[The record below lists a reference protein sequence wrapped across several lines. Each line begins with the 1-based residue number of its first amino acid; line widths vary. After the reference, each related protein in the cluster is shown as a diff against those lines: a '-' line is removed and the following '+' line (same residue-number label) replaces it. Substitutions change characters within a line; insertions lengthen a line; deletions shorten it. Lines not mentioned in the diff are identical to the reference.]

1 MLKWLGINSTVNAF
15 DIQEQIGSGG
25 PGNLWKVFTAT
36 KKGSSTPLK
45 NSLFMLDKR
54 SLRLSKEDVSNLSQL
69 LKKDAQTL
77 SRLRHPSL
85 LQVSESVDDS
95 TGAIAFASE
104 PLLCCLGNVLGN
116 FENFDT
122 CPSKAD
128 FRAKFDLDEVE
139 IQKGILQ
146 VIKGLEF
153 LHANNWTHVSLS
165 PDSIYINAKGDWKI
179 AGFAFAQF
187 SNVGNSTFYLRDY
200 PPFCSPT
207 LDFMAPELVIDSRCV
222 PASDLWSLAC
232 LIYSVFNNGSSPIAA
247 NDNLHT
253 YNTICNRLETVNLSK
268 NIPPQLTES
277 LRRMLQKDPS
287 TRMPLSE
294 FESSSFFDNI
304 LVSTIGFLES
314 FVEKNQI
321 SKAQFLKGLVAML
334 PQFSLKLVHRKTPFA
349 LPNIFWISE
358 KGTDQ
363 DFMTKILP
371 ALKPVF
377 KMNDPPQALLLLL
390 SRMDIF
396 LSKCSSSAET
406 FKQDVMPLLYTAL
419 ESRVPA
425 VQEQAIK
432 TVPTILPTLD
442 FTATKSVLL
451 PKISAIY
458 SNGAV
463 ALSTRVACLIAVHGM
478 IKVLDKFTIVEKV
491 LPMLKANVVREPG
504 LLVALL
510 AVYEEA
516 SKGVEKEM
524 VAAEVLPEIWRLA
537 LDPVLTVKQ
546 FKRFMK
552 VIQDLSKR
560 VEEQHTKFLEDVKSM
575 DVPGGS
581 GNAASAPSLNPSGS
595 DFASLVSASK
605 QSVKSPTTSQPT
617 KVGATFSS
625 SNDDGWQ
632 EFDAPNV
639 SALHSGPTSTER
651 IAPVKPAGKIPGYG
665 NIASNSSLA
674 AKKSSNALGFGA
686 TFPSIPAL
694 APPPSHSNGASNF
707 PVASFSN
714 ASSNNGTASWTA
726 TQNFGNATSTSSG
739 WNSGFGNAAG
749 QGNGLMTPMA
759 FNHTSGIAS
768 GGQQW
773 SGLKNAGSS
782 ATKKNQTLDEF
793 DPFG

>member
-1 MLKWLGINSTVNAF
+1 
-15 DIQEQIGSGG
+15 
-25 PGNLWKVFTAT
+25 
-36 KKGSSTPLK
+36 
-45 NSLFMLDKR
+45 
-54 SLRLSKEDVSNLSQL
+54 
-69 LKKDAQTL
+69 
-77 SRLRHPSL
+77 
-85 LQVSESVDDS
+85 
-95 TGAIAFASE
+95 
-104 PLLCCLGNVLGN
+104 
-116 FENFDT
+116 
-122 CPSKAD
+122 
-128 FRAKFDLDEVE
+128 
-139 IQKGILQ
+139 
-146 VIKGLEF
+146 
-153 LHANNWTHVSLS
+153 
-165 PDSIYINAKGDWKI
+165 
-179 AGFAFAQF
+179 
-187 SNVGNSTFYLRDY
+187 
-200 PPFCSPT
+200 
-207 LDFMAPELVIDSRCV
+207 MAPELVMDSRCM

-277 LRRMLQKDPS
+277 LRRLLQKDPS
-287 TRMPLSE
+287 TRLPLSQ

-334 PQFSLKLVHRKTPFA
+334 PQFSLKLVHRKILPTLLEELKDPLMTPFV

-396 LSKCSSSAET
+396 LSKCSSSTET

-432 TVPTILPTLD
+432 TVPTILPKLD

-451 PKISAIY
+451 PKIYAIY
-458 SNGAV
+458 SSGAV

-491 LPMLKANVVREPG
+491 LPMLKTNVVREPG

-537 LDPVLTVKQ
+537 LDPVLNVKQ

-552 VIQDLSKR
+552 VIQDLTKR
-560 VEEQHTKFLEDVKSM
+560 VEEQHTKFLEEVKSM

-581 GNAASAPSLNPSGS
+581 GNAASAPTLNSSGS

-605 QSVKSPTTSQPT
+605 QSAKSPTTTIQPT
-617 KVGATFSS
+617 QIAATFSN

-632 EFDAPNV
+632 EFDAPTV
-639 SALHSGPTSTER
+639 STPHSAPTSTER
-651 IAPVKPAGKIPGYG
+651 MSPVKTAGSITGYNSGISNSTVVSNNQGISNRVSG
-665 NIASNSSLA
+665 NIASNSSIT
-674 AKKSSNALGFGA
+674 AKKSSNAVGFGA

-694 APPPSHSNGASNF
+694 APPPSHSNGAASF
-707 PVASFSN
+707 PAASFSN
-714 ASSNNGTASWTA
+714 SSVNNGTASWTA
-726 TQNFGNATSTSSG
+726 TQNFGTATSSTSSG

-759 FNHTSGIAS
+759 FNHTSGNAS
-768 GGQQW
+768 GSHTGMLNSKASFQ
-773 SGLKNAGSS
+773 GLNNAGSN

>member
-1 MLKWLGINSTVNAF
+1 
-15 DIQEQIGSGG
+15 
-25 PGNLWKVFTAT
+25 
-36 KKGSSTPLK
+36 
-45 NSLFMLDKR
+45 
-54 SLRLSKEDVSNLSQL
+54 
-69 LKKDAQTL
+69 
-77 SRLRHPSL
+77 
-85 LQVSESVDDS
+85 
-95 TGAIAFASE
+95 
-104 PLLCCLGNVLGN
+104 
-116 FENFDT
+116 
-122 CPSKAD
+122 
-128 FRAKFDLDEVE
+128 
-139 IQKGILQ
+139 
-146 VIKGLEF
+146 
-153 LHANNWTHVSLS
+153 
-165 PDSIYINAKGDWKI
+165 GDWKI

-187 SNVGNSTFYLRDY
+187 SNVANSTFYLRDY

-207 LDFMAPELVIDSRCV
+207 LDFMAPELVMDSRCM

-277 LRRMLQKDPS
+277 LRRMLQKDAS
-287 TRMPLSE
+287 TRLPLSQ

-334 PQFSLKLVHRKTPFA
+334 PQFSLKLVHRKILPTLLEELKDPLMTPFV

-396 LSKCSSSAET
+396 LSKCSSSTET

-432 TVPTILPTLD
+432 TVPTILPKLD

-451 PKISAIY
+451 PKINAIY
-458 SNGAV
+458 SSGAV

-491 LPMLKANVVREPG
+491 LPMLKTNVVREPG

-537 LDPVLTVKQ
+537 LDPVLNVKQ

-552 VIQDLSKR
+552 VIQDLTKR
-560 VEEQHTKFLEDVKSM
+560 VEEQHTKFLEEVKSM

-581 GNAASAPSLNPSGS
+581 GNAASAPTLNSSGS
-595 DFASLVSASK
+595 DFSSLVSASK
-605 QSVKSPTTSQPT
+605 QSVKSPTTTIQPT
-617 KVGATFSS
+617 QIGATFSI

-632 EFDAPNV
+632 EFDAPTV
-639 SALHSGPTSTER
+639 TTPHSAPTSTER
-651 IAPVKPAGKIPGYG
+651 MSPVKTAGSITGYSGGISNSTVVSNNQGISNRGSG
-665 NIASNSSLA
+665 NIASNLSITS
-674 AKKSSNALGFGA
+674 KKSSNAVGFGA

-694 APPPSHSNGASNF
+694 APPPSHSNGASSF

-714 ASSNNGTASWTA
+714 SSVSNGTASWTA
-726 TQNFGNATSTSSG
+726 TQTFGNTTSTPSG
-739 WNSGFGNAAG
+739 WNSGFGNTAG
-749 QGNGLMTPMA
+749 QGSGLMTPMA
-759 FNHTSGIAS
+759 FNHTSGNAS
-768 GGQQW
+768 GSHNGNLN
-773 SGLKNAGSS
+773 SKASSLGLNNAGSN